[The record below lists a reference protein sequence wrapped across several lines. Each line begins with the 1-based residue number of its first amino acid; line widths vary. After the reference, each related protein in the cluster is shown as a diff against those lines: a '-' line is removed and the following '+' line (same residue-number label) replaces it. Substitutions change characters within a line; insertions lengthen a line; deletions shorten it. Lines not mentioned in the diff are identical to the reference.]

1 MNEKFF
7 DLKKEKQDRMING
20 AMKVFAINGYQRA
33 STDEMVKE
41 AGVSKGLWFH
51 YFDNKIGLYTFV
63 VDYAIKYMNMEL
75 SASFSADSTDFFD
88 TTYGIEEVKMLVRK
102 SYPYVPLFLS
112 ALGKENSPEALE
124 AVGSYITLYN
134 EKIEAAYE
142 QVNRE
147 YFAPYVDKDI
157 FDMTVFFTMK
167 GILEEEYAKEVFD
180 EEHYM
185 NRVRSF
191 LEQMRK
197 MSVVEIPGQDAPES
211 AL

>member
-75 SASFSADSTDFFD
+75 SASFNADSTDFFD

-124 AVGSYITLYN
+124 AVGDYITLYN
-134 EKIEAAYE
+134 DKIQAAYDS
-142 QVNRE
+142 VNRE
-147 YFAPYVDKDI
+147 CFASYVDKDI

-167 GILEEEYAKEVFD
+167 GILEEEYAKEEFD
-180 EEHYM
+180 EANYM
-185 NRVRSF
+185 NRIRTF
-191 LEQMRK
+191 LEQMRR
-197 MSVVEIPGQDAPES
+197 MSVVEDALQNAGENQ
-211 AL
+211 L

>member
-75 SASFSADSTDFFD
+75 SASFNADSTDFFD

-124 AVGSYITLYN
+124 AVGDYITLYN
-134 EKIEAAYE
+134 DKIQAAYDS
-142 QVNRE
+142 VNRE
-147 YFAPYVDKDI
+147 CFAPYVDKDI

-167 GILEEEYAKEVFD
+167 GILEEEYAKEEFD
-180 EEHYM
+180 EANYM
-185 NRVRSF
+185 NRIRTF
-191 LEQMRK
+191 LEQMRR
-197 MSVVEIPGQDAPES
+197 MSVVEDATQNAGES
-211 AL
+211 RL

>member
-1 MNEKFF
+1 
-7 DLKKEKQDRMING
+7 
-20 AMKVFAINGYQRA
+20 
-33 STDEMVKE
+33 MVPI
-41 AGVSKGLWFH
+41 L
-51 YFDNKIGLYTFV
+51 
-63 VDYAIKYMNMEL
+63 
-75 SASFSADSTDFFD
+75 
-88 TTYGIEEVKMLVRK
+88 
-102 SYPYVPLFLS
+102 VPLFLS

-147 YFAPYVDKDI
+147 CFAPYVDKDI

-197 MSVVEIPGQDAPES
+197 MSVVEMPGQDAPES

>member
-20 AMKVFAINGYQRA
+20 AMKVFALNGFQRA

-41 AGVSKGLWFH
+41 AGISKGLWFH

-75 SASFSADSTDFFD
+75 SASLNADPSDFFA
-88 TTYGIEEVKMLVRK
+88 TTYGIEEVKMLVRR

-112 ALGKENSPEALE
+112 SLNQENSPEALS
-124 AVGSYITLYN
+124 AVGEYITLYRDRIRN
-134 EKIEAAYE
+134 AYE

-147 YFAPYVDKDI
+147 IFAPYVNGDI
-157 FDMTVFFTMK
+157 FDMTVSFTMK
-167 GILEEEYAKEVFD
+167 GILEEEYAHEVFD
-180 EEHYM
+180 EERYM
-185 NRVRSF
+185 NRIREF
-191 LEQMRK
+191 LEQMRA
-197 MSVVEIPGQDAPES
+197 MSVITGESNPEGRTE
-211 AL
+211 